1 MLKFKFSF
9 SKVWRFV
16 SCQIVK
22 IHGSWLNKQ
31 LKISL
36 IFISVFTRLSMTL
49 YIYPVL
55 WSKAVFIQP
64 VVSHTAW
71 PAHAVRANFVNL
83 FLSNKCFLYNSPVSR
98 ASFRWSQSAISCVNR
113 QWTVLKNCTVV
124 HLHVWW
130 CPWMISYPERQWV
143 IIWITLLGQH
153 FKDFIKPKVFLMG
166 LDFVQTWKAFGT
178 IRTTLK
184 DIKVDRHKWT
194 ILVK

>member
-1 MLKFKFSF
+1 MLKFTFSF
-9 SKVWRFV
+9 LEIWLFV

-22 IHGSWLNKQ
+22 IQGSWLNKQ

-36 IFISVFTRLSMTL
+36 IFISFLTRLSMTL

-55 WSKAVFIQP
+55 WCKAVFTQP

-83 FLSNKCFLYNSPVSR
+83 FLSNKCFLYNSPVFR
-98 ASFRWSQSAISCVNR
+98 ASFRWSQSAVSCVNTDER
-113 QWTVLKNCTVV
+113 CCTVV

-130 CPWMISYPERQWV
+130 CPCMISYPERQWV
-143 IIWITLLGQH
+143 IMWITLLGQH

-166 LDFVQTWKAFGT
+166 LDFVQTWKAFAT
-178 IRTTLK
+178 IRTTGK